1 MHKKWAESLISM
13 KIDGFSPF
21 GSKKD
26 RNQSSTNSFVVPD
39 SKVFLKSC
47 VILWNKISKDSVL
60 NTTQLPCFNSEL
72 LTSLLSTALTLNPI
86 QIDFF

>member
-1 MHKKWAESLISM
+1 MHKKWVESLISM
-13 KIDGFSPF
+13 NIDGLSPF

-26 RNQSSTNSFVVPD
+26 KNRSSTNSFVVPN

-47 VILWNKISKDSVL
+47 LIMGNKISKDSVL

-72 LTSLLSTALTLNPI
+72 LTYQLSTDLTLNPI
-86 QIDFF
+86 QIDFL